1 MLFNKKTSPR
11 ALAGLLLVA
20 CLAHAEEP
28 GDKPI
33 GYVMKVSGEA
43 FVVTDGVARP
53 ASVGMPLQVGSS
65 LRTGPAGTLG
75 VTFEDST
82 LMSFGPN
89 SELKVDEYLYEPAKG
104 DLKLNA
110 NISRGTLN
118 YISGVIAKL
127 KPEAVEVHTPTGTI
141 GVRGTHFLVKV
152 EEAGR

>member
-1 MLFNKKTSPR
+1 MLFNKKTSLG

-20 CLAHAEEP
+20 CSAQAEEA
-28 GDKPI
+28 GKPI
-33 GYVMKVSGEA
+33 GYVMKASGEA
-43 FVVTDGVARP
+43 FVVTDGVAQP
-53 ASVGMPLQVGSS
+53 ATVGMPLQVGSS

-104 DLKLNA
+104 ELKLNA

-152 EEAGR
+152 AEAGR

>member
-1 MLFNKKTSPR
+1 MFFNKKTSLG

-20 CLAHAEEP
+20 CSAQAEDA
-28 GDKPI
+28 GKPI
-33 GYVMKVSGEA
+33 GYVMKASGEA
-43 FVVTDGVARP
+43 FVVTDGVAQP
-53 ASVGMPLQVGSS
+53 ATVGMPLQVGSS

-104 DLKLNA
+104 ELKLNA

-152 EEAGR
+152 AEAGR

>member
-1 MLFNKKTSPR
+1 MLFNKKTSLG

-20 CLAHAEEP
+20 CSAQAEDA
-28 GDKPI
+28 GKPI
-33 GYVMKVSGEA
+33 GYVMKTSGEA

-53 ASVGMPLQVGSS
+53 ATVGMPLRVGSS

-104 DLKLNA
+104 ELKLNA

-152 EEAGR
+152 AEAGR